1 MVPLCSHRISR
12 VLWYSF
18 VLIGSDFAYETVTLF
33 GPLSSWFGY
42 LSLSSVRLGS
52 VPFARR
58 YLGYRGF
65 FLFLGIL
72 RCFSSPGS
80 LPPTYVF
87 SRGYTEFVCMGFP
100 IRRSAVYGIFAP
112 TRSFS
117 QLITSFFASWCLGIR
132 LMLFFFLTF
141 VFSSEL
147 SFLSFDKIVL
157 TLLLVF
163 LELICSFHGSF
174 CLFYLL
180 GSDLQEIVDFC

>member
-1 MVPLCSHRISR
+1 MVLPASHRISR

-132 LMLFFFLTF
+132 LMQ
-141 VFSSEL
+141 
-147 SFLSFDKIVL
+147 
-157 TLLLVF
+157 
-163 LELICSFHGSF
+163 
-174 CLFYLL
+174 YLL
-180 GSDLQEIVDFC
+180 DLCSYLSCDLYVL